1 LIKTTNIEKTCV
13 NNGNSPTAPFRQLL
27 EDVLPDEID
36 DLLQNLNAY
45 RDTLKGDF
53 EYKVKAMNEITEA
66 LVKKVDL

>member
-13 NNGNSPTAPFRQLL
+13 IKGNSPTARFRQLL
-27 EDVLPDEID
+27 EDVLPEEID